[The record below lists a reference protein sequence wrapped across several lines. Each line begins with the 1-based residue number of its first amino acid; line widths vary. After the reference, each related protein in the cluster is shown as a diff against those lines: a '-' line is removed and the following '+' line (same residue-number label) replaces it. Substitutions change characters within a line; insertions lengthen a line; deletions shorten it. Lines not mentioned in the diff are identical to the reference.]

1 MHRFFVSPAS
11 IQSGQVVFP
20 SDTAHQIN
28 RVLRLRPG
36 QRLIVLDNLGNE
48 YSVELE
54 EAGQNAATGKIIQQ
68 MPAQGEPLCR
78 LALYLCLAQREKF
91 EWMLQKCTETGASTF
106 IPVISSRSLV
116 QDLAETQKKTAR
128 WEKIIQEAAEQ
139 SGRGRI
145 PVLRPAVGLAQ
156 AVQQGQGKRIILW
169 EQEQRTSMRQ
179 VLSQPQPA
187 MPSDDSTDISL
198 LVGPEGG
205 FSVEEAQLAVQTGWQ
220 SVSLGRRIL
229 RMETAAVV
237 ASALVI
243 YELEK

>member
-1 MHRFFVSPAS
+1 MHRFFVPPAS

-20 SDTAHQIN
+20 SETAHQIN
-28 RVLRLRPG
+28 RVLRLHPG

-48 YSVELE
+48 YTIELD
-54 EAGQNAATGKIIQQ
+54 EAGQNAASGKIIQKS
-68 MPAQGEPLCR
+68 PAQGEPLCH

-116 QDLAETQKKTAR
+116 QDLAETHKKALR

-139 SGRGRI
+139 SGRGLI
-145 PVLRPAVGLAQ
+145 PTLKPAISLAQ
-156 AVQQGQGKRIILW
+156 AVRQGLGKRIILW
-169 EQEQRTSMRQ
+169 EQERATSLRQ
-179 VLSQPQPA
+179 SLSDLLADSPA
-187 MPSDDSTDISL
+187 EIAL

-205 FSVEEAQLAVQTGWQ
+205 FSGEEVQLAVQTGWQ
-220 SVSLGRRIL
+220 PVSLGRRIL

-237 ASALVI
+237 ATALVI